1 LASFA
6 CLALI
11 LSSILM
17 ASAASHA
24 QVGTVTARVAVVRN
38 TSSKQQNA
46 DVVVWLSPLQPQ
58 SNPYSFPQDTKPAR
72 LVQKNKTFEPH
83 LLVVRAGSVV
93 EFPNSDPFFHNVFS
107 LFEGKRF
114 DLGLYEAG
122 STRTVRF
129 DRPGVSYIFCNIH
142 SQMSAVIVALDT
154 PYYSV
159 SSRDGSVAIPNVPP
173 GRYLLQVWHE
183 GSSPRSLNI
192 LRREVA
198 VSTGDNQL
206 GVLRV
211 PEDHQPVAHKNKYGR
226 DYDEPQ
232 PSSPVYPQP

>member
-1 LASFA
+1 MGSFA
-6 CLALI
+6 CLAPTLGA
-11 LSSILM
+11 ILM

-24 QVGTVTARVAVVRN
+24 QGGTVTARVAVMRN

-46 DVVVWLSPLQPQ
+46 EVVVWLSPLHAQ
-58 SNPYSFPQDTKPAR
+58 SSPYSFPENTKLAR
-72 LVQKNKTFEPH
+72 LAQKGKTFEPH

-93 EFPNSDPFFHNVFS
+93 EFPNLDPFFHNVFS
-107 LFEGKRF
+107 LYEGKRF

-154 PYYSV
+154 PYYAL
-159 SSRDGSVAIPNVPP
+159 SSRDGNVAIANVPP

-183 GSSPRSLNI
+183 GTSPQSLNR
-192 LRREVA
+192 LRREVV
-198 VSTGDNQL
+198 VSAGANSL
-206 GVLRV
+206 GVVHV
-211 PEDHQPVAHKNKYGR
+211 PEDEQAVAHKNKYGR

-232 PSSPVYPQP
+232 PSNPAYPQP

>member
-1 LASFA
+1 LASFGRV
-6 CLALI
+6 ALLLSAI
-11 LSSILM
+11 LV
-17 ASAASHA
+17 ASTASHA
-24 QVGTVTARVAVVRN
+24 QSGTVTARVAVVRN

-46 DVVVWLSPLQPQ
+46 EVVMWLSPLHAQ
-58 SNPYSFPQDTKPAR
+58 SNLYSFPEDTKPAR
-72 LVQKNKTFEPH
+72 LAQKNKTFEPH
-83 LLVVRAGSVV
+83 LLAVRAGSVV
-93 EFPNSDPFFHNVFS
+93 EFPNLDPFFHNVFS

-154 PYYSV
+154 AYYAV
-159 SSRDGSVAIPNVPP
+159 SSRDGSVAIANVPP

-183 GSSPRSLNI
+183 GTSPQSLNT
-192 LRREVA
+192 LRREV
-198 VSTGDNQL
+198 VVTTGDNSL
-206 GVLRV
+206 GVLRI
-211 PEDHQPVAHKNKYGR
+211 PEDEQAVAHKNKYGR

-232 PSSPVYPQP
+232 PPSPAYPQP